1 MSGWRPR
8 RQVARMKLKHKI
20 IFFAITPLLV
30 AFCVIAIVVWHQTV
44 RLGMQQRESIE
55 TAYRSS
61 KDAELRHYV
70 DLAFHSIAHL
80 YNAEHS
86 DAASKAAA
94 IKILAQLDYGDDGY
108 FFVYD
113 LQGNTIMHPRQ
124 PELRGQ
130 NLWNWENDDGTKTI
144 QRLIARAHAGGGYER
159 YLWKKPSSNTI
170 TPKLGY
176 VIELPKWGW
185 ILGTGIYLD
194 DVDAALAKLDE
205 QIRIHN
211 RETML
216 LIAAI
221 AILSVVVIAS
231 LGLLLNIS
239 EQRVADAKLREL
251 AKRVVL
257 SQEEERA
264 RVSRELHDGVS
275 QSLVSIKLQT
285 EAAIIK
291 LDGPVSQLAMA
302 RVAFERMVM
311 QMNDLL
317 GEIRHIS
324 HGLRPAIL
332 DDLGLAS
339 ALQHLCDEWRQH
351 CGFAIDFVSN
361 AESTESFVEANTVL
375 FRIAQESFNN
385 VRRHAQANHVVVT
398 LTAQADFLALTIHD
412 NGIGFDTGLIDNHP
426 KQGIGLRN
434 MAERLDA
441 VGGRLTITSSE
452 LGTIV
457 QAHIPTISKATGHV

>member
-1 MSGWRPR
+1 
-8 RQVARMKLKHKI
+8 MKLRHKV
-20 IFFAITPLLV
+20 IFLAITPLLF
-30 AFCVIAIVVWHQTV
+30 ALCVIAIVVWHQTV

-55 TAYRSS
+55 AAYRSS

-70 DLAFHSIAHL
+70 DLAFHSISHL
-80 YNAEHS
+80 YNADRN
-86 DAASKAAA
+86 DAASKEAAMR
-94 IKILAQLDYGDDGY
+94 ILSQLDYGDDGY

-130 NLWNWENDDGTKTI
+130 NLWNWQNDDGTKTI
-144 QRLIARAHAGGGYER
+144 QRLIARAHSGGGYER
-159 YLWKKPSSNTI
+159 YLWKKPSSNNV

-194 DVDAALAKLDE
+194 DIDAALANIDE
-205 QIRIHN
+205 QIATHN
-211 RETML
+211 RETMF

-221 AILSVVVIAS
+221 AILSVVVIS
-231 LGLLLNIS
+231 SSGGVFNIS
-239 EQRVADAKLREL
+239 EHRIADTKLREL

-291 LDGPVSQLAMA
+291 LDGSPCQHAAA
-302 RVAFERMVM
+302 RVAFERMVN

-332 DDLGLAS
+332 DDLGLAC
-339 ALQHLCDEWRQH
+339 ALQHLCDEWREH
-351 CGFAIDFVSN
+351 CGFSIDFISHGDAID
-361 AESTESFVEANTVL
+361 TLVEANTVL
-375 FRIAQESFNN
+375 FRIAQESLNN
-385 VRRHAQANHVVVT
+385 VRRHARASHVTMELMVTATFLT
-398 LTAQADFLALTIHD
+398 LTIRDD
-412 NGIGFDTGLIDNHP
+412 GIGFDTGVIDQHP

-434 MAERLDA
+434 MSERLEA
-441 VGGRLTITSSE
+441 LGGQLMIFSSDSGTS
-452 LGTIV
+452 V
-457 QAHIPTISKATGHV
+457 QAHLPNHDSPPDKASVHV

>member
-1 MSGWRPR
+1 
-8 RQVARMKLKHKI
+8 
-20 IFFAITPLLV
+20 
-30 AFCVIAIVVWHQTV
+30 
-44 RLGMQQRESIE
+44 
-55 TAYRSS
+55 
-61 KDAELRHYV
+61 
-70 DLAFHSIAHL
+70 
-80 YNAEHS
+80 
-86 DAASKAAA
+86 
-94 IKILAQLDYGDDGY
+94 
-108 FFVYD
+108 
-113 LQGNTIMHPRQ
+113 MHPRQ
-124 PELRGQ
+124 PELRGH

-159 YLWKKPSSNTI
+159 YLWKKPSSNTV

-221 AILSVVVIAS
+221 AILSVLVIAS

-285 EAAIIK
+285 EAAIIR
-291 LDGPVSQLAMA
+291 LDGPVSQLAVA
-302 RVAFERMVM
+302 RVAFERMVL

-361 AESTESFVEANTVL
+361 AGSTETFVEANTVL